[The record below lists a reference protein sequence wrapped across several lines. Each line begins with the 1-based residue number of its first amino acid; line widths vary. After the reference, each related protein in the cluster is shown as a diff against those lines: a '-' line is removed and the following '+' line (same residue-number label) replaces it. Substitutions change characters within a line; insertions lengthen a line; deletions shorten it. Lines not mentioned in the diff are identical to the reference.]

1 MPNPISSFFARRRF
15 RPTLW
20 PTLGLAVLVAATV
33 GVGNWQRHRG
43 AEKGALR
50 EQYELTAHQPPLE
63 LTAASADVAA
73 LRFRPVRASGEFDG
87 RRQVLID
94 NKVYAGRPGFDV
106 VTPLKLASGDRYV
119 LVDRGWIA
127 QGAYRSELPQVPPP
141 AGEISVEGRINLPPA
156 HYLELKMDA
165 GSGPV
170 RQNLDIDR
178 IAAATGLPLL
188 PFMIEQSGDAGD
200 SLVRDWPPPDFGIDQ
215 HRIYMVQWYSLAGLG
230 IVLWLALN
238 WRARKS
244 RVERRRSAEQGP
256 RERSDAG
263 MRPRRRMR
271 WGQLNN
277 PIFAAPVRPQQARP
291 RLTRD
296 SSSCAGSS
304 PRPPGGRRTLLLLA
318 LVALSPIVASYVA
331 YYGFAP
337 TKRVNYGELLDPRP
351 APTIAGKYPDGK
363 PFALAELR
371 GKWVLLVVSGPDC
384 GDACRRALYATRVA
398 RTIQGR
404 EQDRVVRAWLQ
415 PAAAPLSPP
424 GLLAGHPGLVAARV
438 APVELTRLP
447 IDAGGAAGI
456 LLLDPHGNLVLRYGG
471 DPDIERLAKDLER
484 LLRVSRIG

>member
-1 MPNPISSFFARRRF
+1 MPNPIGSFFARRRF
-15 RPTLW
+15 RPTRW

-33 GVGNWQRHRG
+33 GLGNWQRHRG
-43 AEKGALR
+43 AEKEALR
-50 EQYELTAHQPPLE
+50 EQYELTAHQPTLE
-63 LTAASADVAA
+63 LTAASADVAV

-106 VTPLKLASGDRYV
+106 VTPLKLARGDRYV

-165 GSGPV
+165 GAGPV

-215 HRIYMVQWYSLAGLG
+215 HRGYMVQWYSLAGLG

-238 WRARKS
+238 WRARGS
-244 RVERRRSAEQGP
+244 RVGES
-256 RERSDAG
+256 
-263 MRPRRRMR
+263 
-271 WGQLNN
+271 
-277 PIFAAPVRPQQARP
+277 RPQP
-291 RLTRD
+291 TRD
-296 SSSCAGSS
+296 GSSSAGSS
-304 PRPPGGRRTLLLLA
+304 PKPARGRRTLLLLA

-331 YYGFAP
+331 YYWFAP
-337 TKRVNYGELLDPRP
+337 TERVNYGELLDPRP
-351 APTIAGKYPDGK
+351 APAIAGKYPDGK
-363 PFALAELR
+363 PFALVELR

-384 GDACRRALYATRVA
+384 GDACRHALHATRVA
-398 RTIQGR
+398 RTVQGR
-404 EQDRVVRAWLQ
+404 QQGRVVRAWLQ
-415 PAAAPLSPP
+415 PAAAPPP
-424 GLLAGHPGLVAARV
+424 PAELLAGHPGLVAARA

-456 LLLDPHGNLVLRYGG
+456 LLLDPHGNLVLRYGD
-471 DPDIERLAKDLER
+471 DPDIGRLAKDLER
-484 LLRVSRIG
+484 LLRASQIG